1 MSSKT
6 IFEIYNP
13 GTEHCSR
20 PVTLDTVLSRIGE
33 TIVIRTLI
41 SQLFRHGHLDEDD
54 LAALI
59 GPGVRVKAWYPVD
72 FCKEH
77 PDEADDMPEGTYTK
91 G

>member
-1 MSSKT
+1 MHSKT
-6 IFEIYNP
+6 IFEIRNP
-13 GTEHCSR
+13 GTGTCRR
-20 PVTLDTVLSRIGE
+20 PVTLDTVLACIGE
-33 TIVIRTLI
+33 TIVIRALI
-41 SQLFRHGHLDEDD
+41 ERLYQHGHLDEDD

-77 PDEADDMPEGTYTK
+77 PEEVDKMPEGTYTK